1 VSRGQTTRVVR
12 AYSINDVPVRRP
24 EAEGAQLGQLES
36 MLLARVDGKR
46 SIGDIGGLLEL
57 TIAEAS
63 LIVRRLV
70 ELEIVTIEPAKE
82 QE

>member
-1 VSRGQTTRVVR
+1 MSHGQTTRVVR
-12 AYSINDVPVRRP
+12 AYSMNDVPTRRP
-24 EAEGAQLGQLES
+24 DAADAELGQLES
-36 MLLARVDGKR
+36 MVLARVDGKR

-70 ELEIVTIEPAKE
+70 ELEIVTVEAAKP

>member
-1 VSRGQTTRVVR
+1 M
-12 AYSINDVPVRRP
+12 NDVPVRRP
-24 EAEGAQLGQLES
+24 EAAEAALGQLES
-36 MLLARVDGKR
+36 MVLARVDGKR

-63 LIVRRLV
+63 LLVRRLV
-70 ELEIVTIEPAKE
+70 ELEVVVVEPAKE